1 MACAASFLILLV
13 IVTNSGSPST
23 AAPPLAAAE
32 AASPLPAQPASC
44 CAGRF
49 VSEGHG
55 GVYPPG
61 PEFKAFNFVAS
72 NDGLRFAQRAVD
84 PGVQM
89 GSIYINGEGHWYWT
103 NATNWC
109 DQPPQA
115 SGLVSAEVQGSGPA
129 AMC

>member
-1 MACAASFLILLV
+1 MACASFLILLV

-23 AAPPLAAAE
+23 AAPPPAAI
-32 AASPLPAQPASC
+32 PPPALPASC

-61 PEFKAFNFVAS
+61 PEFKAFDFVAS

-103 NATNWC
+103 NATNW
-109 DQPPQA
+109 
-115 SGLVSAEVQGSGPA
+115 
-129 AMC
+129 